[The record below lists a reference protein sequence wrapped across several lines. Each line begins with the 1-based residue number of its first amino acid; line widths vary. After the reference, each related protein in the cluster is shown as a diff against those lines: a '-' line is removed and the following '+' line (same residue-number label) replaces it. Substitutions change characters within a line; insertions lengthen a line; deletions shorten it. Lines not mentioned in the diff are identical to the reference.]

1 MVIDKAEVKI
11 IYVCTEGRPWVK
23 TANGYER
30 VTYEEEDT
38 AAGCS
43 ASRQSSTLSR
53 TYSANTSRAW
63 SSVRH
68 RLSCWRVSPTSCSA
82 L

>member
-30 VTYEEEDT
+30 VTYEE
-38 AAGCS
+38 AI
-43 ASRQSSTLSR
+43 LSNWPKER
-53 TYSANTSRAW
+53 KPYDG
-63 SSVRH
+63 
-68 RLSCWRVSPTSCSA
+68 
-82 L
+82 